1 MCKLKSKSKELWH
14 RSDGRWKPSNPHEAK
29 DAESLNSS
37 QPYSPNSQTYFSSR
51 FGGFS
56 WPYAEAPVSGHHP
69 KSCTDF
75 YLSLN
80 MVIKK
85 GWKPG
90 RTSIYQFSTSRDC
103 YPVFPQVR
111 VVPVQNYLKY
121 TSDSWHWVEA
131 YQTPGNILQNLYWF
145 STNLIAQ

>member
-1 MCKLKSKSKELWH
+1 METLKSTWGQGCWVSQLL
-14 RSDGRWKPSNPHEAK
+14 SAIFSQLT
-29 DAESLNSS
+29 SLFLL
-37 QPYSPNSQTYFSSR
+37 QIW
-51 FGGFS
+51 GLS

-75 YLSLN
+75 YLSMN

-90 RTSIYQFSTSRDC
+90 RTSIYQFPTSRDC